1 MSGSDFWV
9 QLGFLLFAGYL
20 ATDIWRLA
28 GVLAASHVDETGEVF
43 NWVRAVAT
51 ALVAALIAR
60 ILFFPLGALAD
71 VLPLVRYGAVAVGI
85 IVYYLSG
92 RSIAWGVLGG
102 ELALLGGHFF
112 VS

>member
-9 QLGFLLFAGYL
+9 QLGFLLIAGYL

-28 GVLAASHVDETGEVF
+28 GVLAASKVDETGEIF

-60 ILFFPLGALAD
+60 ILFFPLGELAN

-85 IVYYLSG
+85 AVYFLTA
-92 RSIAWGVLGG
+92 RAIAWGVLSG
-102 ELALLGGHFF
+102 ELALLGGHFYLG
-112 VS
+112 

>member
-1 MSGSDFWV
+1 MSGSDIWV
-9 QLGFLLFAGYL
+9 QLGFLLIAGYL

-28 GVLAASHVDETGEVF
+28 GVFAAAKVDETGEIF
-43 NWVRAVAT
+43 IWVRAVAT

-60 ILFFPLGALAD
+60 ILFFPLGALGD
-71 VLPLVRYGAVAVGI
+71 VVPLVRYGAVAVGV

-92 RSIAWGVLGG
+92 RSIAWGVLCG

-112 VS
+112 LT